1 MELAATKTG
10 MSIAKPAR
18 QRETSPGAGVHP
30 RQEHGRV
37 TPPQGGRPVSNKRAT
52 RPTRRVHGPHG
63 SGVSAGRSPLPC
75 CGARLG
81 HFGCGL
87 DHSPGEP

>member
-18 QRETSPGAGVHP
+18 QRETSPGAGVRP

-52 RPTRRVHGPHG
+52 RPTRRVGPTVG
-63 SGVSAGRSPLPC
+63 GQRRKVPTALLRGEAGALWVWTRPL
-75 CGARLG
+75 AR
-81 HFGCGL
+81 
-87 DHSPGEP
+87 